1 MKKTERL
8 QMIVMLLKQ
17 NRRMSA
23 KDLAES
29 LEISLRTIYRDVDA
43 LSQMNI
49 PIVAFEGLHGGYEI
63 DSSYFIPTIKL
74 SDKEILILM
83 LLLKVSKKFNLPDF
97 KENITVLEAKLQNAC
112 QGPGEKY
119 DEILDKIT
127 FDLQYIYTEAYL
139 EGVFEDILRAFHEN
153 VKLQIEYFVPL
164 KNDLSTRIIS
174 PLHLSYS
181 EGCWY
186 LDGFCNLRKQKR
198 TFRLDRI
205 RSINFLEEEV
215 DIELHKKYLDRVF
228 DEPMFLLEFEID
240 RDLYALIKDDREM
253 KDSIITGVAGNDY
266 VIKIETNNRVYF
278 ETLVF
283 RNVTQVTIRK
293 PEFFIEIIKEKI
305 VKANRKYL

>member
-74 SDKEILILM
+74 CDKEILILM
-83 LLLKVSKKFNLPDF
+83 LLLKVSKKINLPDF
-97 KENITVLEAKLQNAC
+97 KESITVLEAKLRNAC
-112 QGPGEKY
+112 HGPGKKY
-119 DEILDKIT
+119 EGILDKIT
-127 FDLQYIYTEAYL
+127 FDLQYIYTNSYL
-139 EGVFEDILRAFHEN
+139 EGVFEDILKAFHEN
-153 VKLQIEYFVPL
+153 VKIQIEYFVPL

-186 LDGFCNLRKQKR
+186 LDGFCHLRKQKR

-205 RSINFLEEEV
+205 RSIKVTEEEI
-215 DIELHKKYLDRVF
+215 DIDLYKKYLDKAF

-240 RDLYALIKDDREM
+240 RDMYSLIKDDREM
-253 KDSIITGVAGNDY
+253 KNSVITGVTGNDY
-266 VIKIETNNRVYF
+266 VIKTETNNRVYF
-278 ETLVF
+278 ETLAF
-283 RNVTQVTIRK
+283 RNITQVTIRK
-293 PEFFIEIIKEKI
+293 PDFFIEIIKEKI
-305 VKANRKYL
+305 VKANQKYM